1 MYFDTVQR
9 CGEGGCD
16 DSDDEI
22 ATYAK
27 LLVSDAGDMLAGETI
42 HISGGRGVWDIR

>member
-1 MYFDTVQR
+1 MHHFICAALIPDYEEYD
-9 CGEGGCD
+9 G
-16 DSDDEI
+16 EI